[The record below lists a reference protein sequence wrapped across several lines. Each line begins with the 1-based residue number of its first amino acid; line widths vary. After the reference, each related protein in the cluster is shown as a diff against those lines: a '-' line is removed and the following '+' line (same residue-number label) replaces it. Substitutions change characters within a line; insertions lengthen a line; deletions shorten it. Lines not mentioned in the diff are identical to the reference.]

1 MPTQRAF
8 LQYTQHMRI
17 NDTQP
22 RSQPQPPT
30 PSPRLFFFGG
40 GGGAGID
47 DSNCE
52 HVTLRMFLQS
62 SALYT
67 MAAAASRSWK
77 GRSQQPQTR

>member
-8 LQYTQHMRI
+8 LQYTQHTHI

-22 RSQPQPPT
+22 RSQPLATKTVPMA
-30 PSPRLFFFGG
+30 FFFFF
-40 GGGAGID
+40 AID
-47 DSNCE
+47 DSNWE

-67 MAAAASRSWK
+67 TAAAASGSWR

>member
-8 LQYTQHMRI
+8 LQYTQHTRI

-22 RSQPQPPT
+22 RSRPLATNTVPT
-30 PSPRLFFFGG
+30 TFLLGG
-40 GGGAGID
+40 VGID

-67 MAAAASRSWK
+67 TAAAASRSWK